1 MSTIEER
8 ALSGATA
15 RELQSM
21 LLGPVIYPGH
31 PAYEEAR
38 RVWNGLIDRRPA
50 LIAQCRGVA
59 DVMAA
64 VAFARAHELLV
75 AVRGGGHNVAGFAT
89 CDGGLVI
96 DLSRMRGIHVD
107 PESRRARVQPGVLW
121 GELDRETQLFG
132 LATPGGEVS
141 ITGVAGLT
149 LSGGVG
155 YLRRKHGL
163 SSDNLVSVELVTADG
178 QFVRA
183 SSEEHPDLFWAL
195 RGGGGNFGVVTSFEF
210 QLHEVGPEVMAM
222 TVAYP
227 VAEAETVLRAWR
239 EFAETAPDEATT
251 AAMLWSV
258 PAVDEFPEAL
268 HGQEMVIL
276 DGMYAGPL
284 DRGEAV
290 FQPLRGLGAPLFDL
304 SGPSTYL
311 AVQSA
316 MDWVVPDG
324 RSYYWKAVNLQH
336 LGDDC
341 MGRILSWAERRPA
354 PSDLVVLRHLGG
366 AMARVPGE
374 ATAFGNRRAPFN
386 LSIDAMWDDPSAE
399 SETSRANIE
408 WARAF
413 WKDMQVYSDG
423 GVYLNFPGFG
433 EEGEAL
439 TRAGLGDNYAR
450 LRSIKA
456 KYDPTNLF
464 RVNQNVRPSTAGDA

>member
-1 MSTIEER
+1 MSTLEEQ
-8 ALSGATA
+8 ALSDATA
-15 RELQSM
+15 SELQSM
-21 LLGPVIYPGH
+21 LLGRVLRPGE
-31 PAYEEAR
+31 PDYESTR
-38 RVWNGLIDRRPA
+38 RVWNGLIDKRPA

-59 DVMAA
+59 DVIAA
-64 VAFARAHELLV
+64 VAFARAQDLLV

-96 DLSRMRGIHVD
+96 DLSQMRGIHVD
-107 PESRRARVQPGVLW
+107 PVARRARVEPGVRW
-121 GELDRETQLFG
+121 GELDRETQVFG

-163 SSDNLVSVELVTADG
+163 SSDNLISADVVTADG
-178 QFVRA
+178 QVLRA
-183 SSEEHPDLFWAL
+183 SREEHQDLFWAL

-227 VAEAETVLRAWR
+227 LAAAESVLRAWR
-239 EFAETAPDEATT
+239 AFAREAPDEVTT

-258 PAVDEFPEAL
+258 PAVAEFPEPL
-268 HGQEMVIL
+268 HGQDVVIL
-276 DGMYAGPL
+276 DGMYAGSL
-284 DRGEAV
+284 ERGASV
-290 FQPLRGLGAPLFDL
+290 FKPLRELGEPLFDL

-316 MDWVVPDG
+316 LDWVVPDG

-336 LGDDC
+336 LEDDC
-341 MGRILSWAERRPA
+341 LGRILSWTKRRPS
-354 PSDLVVLRHLGG
+354 PGDLVVLRQLGG
-366 AMARVPGE
+366 ALARVPPD
-374 ATAFGNRRAPFN
+374 ATAFGNRHAPFN
-386 LSIDAMWDDPSAE
+386 LSIDAMWDDPLAASV
-399 SETSRANIE
+399 TSRAHIE

-413 WKDMQVYSDG
+413 WKDMQAFSDG

-439 TRAGLGDNYAR
+439 TRAGTGDNFAR
-450 LRSIKA
+450 LREVKA
-456 KYDPTNLF
+456 TYDPTNLF
-464 RVNQNVRPSTAGDA
+464 RINQNIRPQGSPS